1 MINRMKLTALV
12 TCMYIGDRLCVSMC
26 TGVDWKVCQKH
37 LKESKRNRREKLK
50 HWNKVTSSFIR
61 VPTLNFIMCIY
72 IVYVQLFRKPRSK
85 G

>member
-1 MINRMKLTALV
+1 MNRIKFIYS
-12 TCMYIGDRLCVSMC
+12 CIGDRLCVCVCVSMC

-37 LKESKRNRREKLK
+37 LREPKRNRREKLK